1 MPESHA
7 YANMHLRKP
16 PSQNAI
22 QMVSFFSFSWGFPF
36 FFSSWDATASIP
48 GIYTYL
54 PHTYLVVQ
62 ARSELTRIVAMS
74 M

>member
-1 MPESHA
+1 
-7 YANMHLRKP
+7 MHLRKP

-22 QMVSFFSFSWGFPF
+22 QWLSFSHFLLEDF
-36 FFSSWDATASIP
+36 LSFFSSWDATATIPSI
-48 GIYTYL
+48 
-54 PHTYLVVQ
+54 HTYLTHSHPVVQ